1 METMSSIFVSIFP
14 LHTYK
19 YLPLQQF

>member
-19 YLPLQQF
+19 YQPLQQF